1 MRARYDPRL
10 MAAYDF
16 DFQRYVARRKG
27 ARAAEQREGAAYAY
41 AGDLRVRRVLARLR
55 PVTLALEQAAR
66 LWQATARA
74 ELLAT
79 AVRANEREFPRVMTA
94 LGRAARALHVEPPP
108 LYVTPHVELTA
119 HSFGT
124 DEAPQLLL
132 HAELTETLGDAELLH
147 VLGAELG
154 HVQNDHVLL
163 GTALHYLRRA
173 PGGFLRW
180 IVRPAVGALSGWERR
195 AAITADRAGLLA
207 SRDLAASKAVIS
219 KLAERSTSGPPRS
232 DEASAETLRRVGALE
247 VFAQGA
253 YYRGVVAP
261 PGEQAG
267 GLDADEVDARVA
279 HILKDTGAA

>member
-1 MRARYDPRL
+1 

-79 AVRANEREFPRVMTA
+79 ARRANEREFPRAMTA

-119 HSFGT
+119 HTFGT
-124 DEAPQLLL
+124 DEAPQLVL
-132 HAELTETLGDAELLH
+132 HAELAETLGEAELAH

-154 HVQNDHVLL
+154 HVQNGHVLL
-163 GTALHYLRRA
+163 GTALHYLQRA

-180 IVRPAVGALSGWERR
+180 IVRPAVGALSGWARR
-195 AAITADRAGLLA
+195 AAVTADRAGLLA
-207 SRDLAASKAVIS
+207 SRDLAASKTALRRVAGS
-219 KLAERSTSGPPRS
+219 PRS
-232 DEASAETLRRVGALE
+232 DGQAAEVAQRGAALE

-253 YYRGVVAP
+253 YYHGVVGQ
-261 PGEQAG
+261 PGDQPG
-267 GLDADEVDARVA
+267 GLDAEEVDARVA
-279 HILKDTGAA
+279 RILKDTGAA